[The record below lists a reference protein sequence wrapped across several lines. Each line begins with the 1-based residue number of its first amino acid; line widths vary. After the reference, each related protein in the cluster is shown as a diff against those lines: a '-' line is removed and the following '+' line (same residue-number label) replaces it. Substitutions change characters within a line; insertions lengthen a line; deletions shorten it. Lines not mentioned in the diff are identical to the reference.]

1 MEAYAIDGAA
11 LRGAAYMMM
20 QVVLAVGAQLHD
32 AAIQSTGDFDEV
44 WIWHV
49 ASFAALQHHD
59 RCWGQSGRNPD
70 IAEST

>member
-11 LRGAAYMMM
+11 LRGAAHMMM

-44 WIWHV
+44 WFWHE
-49 ASFAALQHHD
+49 AEAPAPAIRGSFP
-59 RCWGQSGRNPD
+59 WVS
-70 IAEST
+70 